1 MATRAPVQLPRWADQ
16 LLAFAH
22 VDWRPPTRQPSAGR
36 VVLAAV
42 LALVG
47 SLVADAVLVAIGEHV
62 FPTTRNFV
70 HFRVTDYGAL
80 TVIGVL
86 IACVGW
92 PIVTRITSTPR
103 WLFFRLA
110 IVVTLFLFL
119 PDVWILVMGET
130 AEAVAVLLVMH
141 LAIALVTYNA
151 LVNVAPAGRRRS
163 VGGGPSRSVAGVRPV
178 RGDHVPDDV
187 EGRAPERRG
196 ALLGT
201 ARPDRRDRPAPST
214 PDVRLISSSLAAPAN
229 AALRRP
235 ASSAGPRPAAGRRPA
250 GGPRPAAA
258 MTRAATAAAAAGVV
272 DGGRVPSRGA
282 GGRRPSS
289 VARPPASLSEPRSA
303 VRVLPR
309 GSRTVE
315 AAIAAVPGTVPEP
328 KRPAETSGRPRAR
341 GRHAAGEPPVDR

>member
-16 LLAFAH
+16 LLALAH
-22 VDWRPPTRQPSAGR
+22 VDWRPPMRQPSAGR
-36 VVLAAV
+36 VVLATV

-86 IACVGW
+86 IASAGW

-110 IVVTLFLFL
+110 IAVTLFLFL
-119 PDVWILVMGET
+119 PDLWILVMGET
-130 AEAVAVLLVMH
+130 AEAVAVLMTMH
-141 LAIALVTYNA
+141 LAIAVVTYNA

-163 VGGGPSRSVAGVRPV
+163 AAGGPSRGVAIVRPV
-178 RGDHVPDDV
+178 RGGHVPDDV
-187 EGRAPERRG
+187 EDRTPERRG

-201 ARPDRRDRPAPST
+201 ARPARPDRPAPST

-229 AALRRP
+229 VALRRP
-235 ASSAGPRPAAGRRPA
+235 VSSAGRRPA
-250 GGPRPAAA
+250 AGQRP
-258 MTRAATAAAAAGVV
+258 AAGVV
-272 DGGRVPSRGA
+272 DDGRLPSRGD

-289 VARPPASLSEPRSA
+289 VARPPASLSEPMSA

-309 GSRTVE
+309 RSRTAE
-315 AAIAAVPGTVPEP
+315 AAIAAKPAVAPEP
-328 KRPAETSGRPRAR
+328 RSSVQPSGRAGAR